1 MEIQLILE
9 QSECGKSHTTHLQE
23 AISTLYRWVKAE
35 HVQVKVA
42 MGQKDCVLTFHGL
55 GYLSKSQIA
64 SIDQWSFAMVCL
76 WKCSIKRF
84 SCHYISLHIEL
95 ECIKAACKCVLRD
108 LQAALLFGWV

>member
-23 AISTLYRWVKAE
+23 AIATLYRWVKAE

-42 MGQKDCVLTFHGL
+42 MGQKDCILTFHGL

-64 SIDQWSFAMVCL
+64 SIAQSIANVCQTNVRIPMVFRNGL
-76 WKCSIKRF
+76 F
-84 SCHYISLHIEL
+84 MEMQY
-95 ECIKAACKCVLRD
+95 
-108 LQAALLFGWV
+108 QAT